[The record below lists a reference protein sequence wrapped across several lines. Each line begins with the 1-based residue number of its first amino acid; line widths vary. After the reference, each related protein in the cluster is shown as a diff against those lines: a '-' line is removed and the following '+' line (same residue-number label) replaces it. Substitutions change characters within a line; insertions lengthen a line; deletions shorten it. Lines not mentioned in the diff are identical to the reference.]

1 MNSIIVPSN
10 VCTKI
15 SHQRG
20 RDCDYDE
27 HNIFV
32 ISCNADIKE
41 RITRK
46 TVMIVGWYNRYFL
59 SIFKV
64 SNFRLFSSN
73 PYFFFAGRKPEFSL
87 KWSCIVKLV
96 ILFCKDLHL
105 WNDCLIRTTIFNYHR
120 SDTLFGLRNNVEDH
134 RCHRLCKWIHELFN
148 INPQHSLLSNIYTK
162 WVKA

>member
-27 HNIFV
+27 HNISV

-46 TVMIVGWYNRYFL
+46 TVMIVG
-59 SIFKV
+59 
-64 SNFRLFSSN
+64 
-73 PYFFFAGRKPEFSL
+73 
-87 KWSCIVKLV
+87 
-96 ILFCKDLHL
+96 
-105 WNDCLIRTTIFNYHR
+105 
-120 SDTLFGLRNNVEDH
+120 
-134 RCHRLCKWIHELFN
+134 
-148 INPQHSLLSNIYTK
+148 
-162 WVKA
+162 